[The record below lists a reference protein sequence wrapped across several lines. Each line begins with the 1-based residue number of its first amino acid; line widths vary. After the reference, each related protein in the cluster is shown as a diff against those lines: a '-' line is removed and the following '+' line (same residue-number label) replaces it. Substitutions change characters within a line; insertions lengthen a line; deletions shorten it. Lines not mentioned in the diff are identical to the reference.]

1 MGVIGVLNKEGDLK
15 VDHPEEVRMVH
26 LGVLTWAVL
35 AVHTGDLC
43 TACLHQ
49 DSEVHREWADL
60 PWAVHTEAH
69 LWVAHLQ
76 DLCLHQVS
84 CKSSNFNR

>member
-1 MGVIGVLNKEGDLK
+1 MGVIGDLNKEDLK
-15 VDHPEEVRMVH
+15 VDHPEVRTVH

-35 AVHTGDLC
+35 AVHTGDQC
-43 TACLHQ
+43 TACPHL
-49 DSEVHREWADL
+49 DSGVPRGQWADL
-60 PWAVHTEAH
+60 QWVVHTEAR